1 MTKAEKEKLNKM
13 LDKAV
18 ESYFLFANREDFD
31 QPCVK
36 REILARQSAV
46 FNIADY
52 LHRYGFISWEEC
64 CELWSKVGLT
74 DGNEENCP
82 STGCGANIKGKCK
95 YVVEGVI

>member
-36 REILARQSAV
+36 RNSRKA
-46 FNIADY
+46 
-52 LHRYGFISWEEC
+52 
-64 CELWSKVGLT
+64 
-74 DGNEENCP
+74 
-82 STGCGANIKGKCK
+82 KCRFQ
-95 YVVEGVI
+95 YSRLSS